1 MKFVMETSSI
11 FGDWG
16 QDRFRAISSLI
27 WDQCTFHIRQLIV
40 RARSRLCWSNLAC
53 ENSFILSLRIYSV
66 QDLASGL
73 LFIQYG
79 LVSVNENWV
88 CKLLLIYSELL

>member
-16 QDRFRAISSLI
+16 RQDRFRAISSLI
-27 WDQCTFHIRQLIV
+27 RDRCTFHIRHLIV
-40 RARSRLCWSNLAC
+40 RAQSRLCWSNLAC
-53 ENSFILSLRIYSV
+53 ENNFILSLRICSV

-79 LVSVNENWV
+79 LVSVNELG
-88 CKLLLIYSELL
+88 KLLLISELL